1 MFFYRVYLMLNM
13 YFIGGVSLENIHPK
27 VIASGVLEV
36 FNDIPCYVLN
46 DGQRIFRL
54 SNLTKALRGKE
65 HGKFGNYLAPQNIQR
80 HLPPRLVPL
89 IDETHDRVPQGVI
102 EFEYNNKIEK
112 GYNSEDFMDVCIAFI
127 EAGHQSELSEVQK
140 EILINANRYIMACA
154 KVGITALIDEA
165 TGYQNLREEN
175 ALQLKLKFFL
185 SDQLRDWEKTFPDE
199 LWKQFGRLTN
209 WQGSINSRPRYW
221 GKLVNELIYEC
232 IDEDLSKY
240 LKENKPLMPSH
251 TKYHQWL
258 NENYGVRAL
267 TEHIWQII
275 GMSRGC
281 ENISQL
287 KELASKEFKKNPIQL
302 TLF

>member
-1 MFFYRVYLMLNM
+1 MTEHFPRV
-13 YFIGGVSLENIHPK
+13 IV
-27 VIASGVLEV
+27 SGVLEV
-36 FNDIPCYVLN
+36 FNEIPCYVLD

-65 HGKFGNYLAPQNIQR
+65 HGKFGNYLAANNIQKY
-80 HLPPRLVPL
+80 LPTRLVPL
-89 IDETHDRVPQGVI
+89 SDETHDRVPQGVV
-102 EFEYNNKIEK
+102 EFVHNNKIEK

-127 EAGHQSELSEVQK
+127 EAGHSEELSDVQK
-140 EILINANRYIMACA
+140 EILVNANKYIMACA

-165 TGYQNLREEN
+165 TGYQNLREDN

-209 WQGSINSRPRYW
+209 WKGSINSRPRYW

-232 IDEDLSKY
+232 IDEDLAKY
-240 LKENKPLMPSH
+240 LKETKPLMPSH

-275 GMSRGC
+275 GMARGC
-281 ENISQL
+281 HNIAQL
-287 KELASKEFKKNPIQL
+287 KELANKEFKKTNVQL

>member
-1 MFFYRVYLMLNM
+1 MTKQY
-13 YFIGGVSLENIHPK
+13 PK
-27 VIASGVLEV
+27 VVASGVLEI
-36 FNDIPCYVLN
+36 FNEIPCYVLD

-65 HGKFGNYLAPQNIQR
+65 HGKFGNYLAASNIQKY
-80 HLPPRLVPL
+80 LPERLIPL
-89 IDETHDRVPQGVI
+89 NDELHDRVPQGVVS
-102 EFEYNNKIEK
+102 FYLNDKLEK

-127 EAGHQSELSEVQK
+127 EAGYYGDLTDVQK
-140 EILINANRYIMACA
+140 EISINANKYIMACA

-165 TGYQNLREEN
+165 TGYQNLREDN

-199 LWKQFGRLTN
+199 LWRQFGRLTN
-209 WQGSINSRPRYW
+209 WKGSIHSRPQYW

-232 IDEDLSKY
+232 LDEDLAKY
-240 LKENKPLMPSH
+240 LKENKPMMPSN

-275 GMSRGC
+275 GMARGC
-281 ENISQL
+281 ENIHEL
-287 KELASKEFKKNPIQL
+287 KMIANKEFKKRAIQL
-302 TLF
+302 SLF

>member
-1 MFFYRVYLMLNM
+1 MSSYM
-13 YFIGGVSLENIHPK
+13 PK
-27 VIASGVLEV
+27 VIASGVLEI
-36 FNDIPCYVLN
+36 FNEIPCYVLD

-65 HGKFGNYLAPQNIQR
+65 HGKFGNYLSAINIQKY
-80 HLPPRLVPL
+80 LPARLIPL
-89 IDETHDRVPQGVI
+89 NDTKHDRVPQGAI
-102 EFEYNNKIEK
+102 EFEFNGKTEK

-127 EAGHQSELSEVQK
+127 EAGYEEKLSTAQQ
-140 EILINANRYIMACA
+140 EILFNARKYIMACA

-185 SDQLRDWEKTFPDE
+185 ADQLRDWEKTFPDE

-209 WQGSINSRPRYW
+209 WQGSIHLRPRYW

-232 IDEDLSKY
+232 IDGDLAKY
-240 LKENKPLMPSH
+240 LKENKPMMPSNVR
-251 TKYHQWL
+251 YHQWL
-258 NENYGVRAL
+258 NENYGIRAL
-267 TEHIWQII
+267 TQHIWQVI
-275 GMSRGC
+275 GMAKGC
-281 ENISQL
+281 ENIFDL
-287 KELASKEFKKNPIQL
+287 KELANKEFKKTPFQL

>member
-1 MFFYRVYLMLNM
+1 MTKQY
-13 YFIGGVSLENIHPK
+13 PK
-27 VIASGVLEV
+27 VVASGVLEI
-36 FNDIPCYVLN
+36 FNEIPCYVLD

-65 HGKFGNYLAPQNIQR
+65 HGKFGNYLAASNIQKY
-80 HLPPRLVPL
+80 LPERLIPL
-89 IDETHDRVPQGVI
+89 NDELHDRVPQGVVS
-102 EFEYNNKIEK
+102 FYLNDKLEK

-127 EAGHQSELSEVQK
+127 EAGYYGDLTDVQK
-140 EILINANRYIMACA
+140 EISINANKYIMACA

-165 TGYQNLREEN
+165 TGYQNLREDN

-199 LWKQFGRLTN
+199 LWRQFGRLTN
-209 WQGSINSRPRYW
+209 WKGSIHSRPQYW

-232 IDEDLSKY
+232 LDEDLAKY
-240 LKENKPLMPSH
+240 LKENKPMMPSN

-275 GMSRGC
+275 GMARGC
-281 ENISQL
+281 ENIHEL
-287 KELASKEFKKNPIQL
+287 KMLANKEFKKRAIQL
-302 TLF
+302 SLF

>member
-1 MFFYRVYLMLNM
+1 MTEHLPR
-13 YFIGGVSLENIHPK
+13 

-36 FNDIPCYVLN
+36 FNDLPCYVLD
-46 DGQRIFRL
+46 DGQRIFKL

-65 HGKFGNYLAPQNIQR
+65 HGKFGNYLAASNIQK
-80 HLPPRLVPL
+80 HLPARIVPL
-89 IDETHDRVPQGVI
+89 SDEIHDRVPQGVV
-102 EFEYNNKIEK
+102 EFTHNNKTEK

-127 EAGHQSELSEVQK
+127 EAGHSEELSDVQK
-140 EILINANRYIMACA
+140 EILVNANRYIMACA

-165 TGYQNLREEN
+165 TGYQNLREDN

-199 LWKQFGRLTN
+199 LWRQFGRLTN
-209 WQGSINSRPRYW
+209 WKGSINSRPRYW

-232 IDEDLSKY
+232 IDEDLAKY
-240 LKENKPLMPSH
+240 LKENKPLMSSH

-258 NENYGVRAL
+258 NDNYGVRAL

-275 GMSRGC
+275 GMARGC
-281 ENISQL
+281 DNIAQL
-287 KELASKEFKKNPIQL
+287 KELANKEFKKSNFQL